1 MTPNRSNDDCGT
13 PGVSRATF
21 AIDNATFAFP
31 GPETYRVLSKTLPQG
46 NWVVVATAELNGV
59 SASPTPNYIAAC
71 ELRNGAGGVIGGA
84 QFGLA
89 RYGGTTF
96 FGQSAVT
103 LNGGVAASAGGTEIS
118 LWCGINGLTGG
129 SVSGRQMLIWEVGG
143 FF

>member
-1 MTPNRSNDDCGT
+1 M
-13 PGVSRATF
+13 
-21 AIDNATFAFP
+21 
-31 GPETYRVLSKTLPQG
+31 YKVLSKSLPQG

-71 ELRNGAGGVIGGA
+71 ELRNGAGGVMGGA

-89 RYGGTTF
+89 RYGGPTF

-103 LNGGVAASAGGTEIS
+103 LNGGVAAGAGGTEIS

-129 SVSGRQMLIWEVGG
+129 SVSARQMLIWEVGG